1 MERSFSH
8 RKQSLAPD
16 YTVSLWRSRQ
26 YLNQPLNTILRL
38 KSPNVLNL
46 IGKARKS
53 KFINDVAVLSTGTV
67 LAQAVTFLAAP
78 ILTRLYS
85 PEAFGL
91 FAVFAALAGSLA
103 PAATGR
109 YEVAMIVP
117 KDAGLAGELF
127 GVALW
132 FCGVFSILFFTTIW
146 VLQPYLL
153 VWLDAAALGG
163 WILLA
168 PVLLMVMG
176 LLNLAEFLANRHS
189 RFHLIARTKIIQT
202 VTTVGSNIAFGLA
215 GIGFF
220 GLLIGGIL
228 GPAIGFV
235 YVLSR
240 QSEIIRQLDL
250 SWSRHKLV
258 AARKYIDF
266 PVFNAST
273 GLLNGLMTSMP
284 VFFMIHFFP
293 SAVVG
298 YFALVVRVL
307 YAPASI
313 VSDAVSRIHL
323 RRVVDLANDKLP
335 ILPHIL
341 RLTGWLFAASMIP
354 AALFIIWGP
363 QLFQLIFGDRW
374 EEAGQIARIMAF
386 AVSVRFV
393 ASTLSSTF
401 GATRNNGL
409 AALWRTT
416 AFVSTFLVL
425 GVFANHDDPMKFIV
439 ALVLNDICLYV
450 LQYLLILRAA
460 TNPRI

>member
-1 MERSFSH
+1 M
-8 RKQSLAPD
+8 
-16 YTVSLWRSRQ
+16 
-26 YLNQPLNTILRL
+26 
-38 KSPNVLNL
+38 NL

-53 KFINDVAVLSTGTV
+53 KFISDVAVLSTGTV

-91 FAVFAALAGSLA
+91 FAVFAALAGSLV

-132 FCGVFSILFFTTIW
+132 FCGAFSILFFTAIW
-146 VLQPYLL
+146 ILQPYLL
-153 VWLDAAALGG
+153 AWLDAAVLGK
-163 WILLA
+163 WIMLA
-168 PVLLMVMG
+168 PGLLMVMG
-176 LLNLAEFLANRHS
+176 LLNLAEFWANRHG
-189 RFHLIARTKIIQT
+189 RFRLIARTKIIQT
-202 VTTVGSNIAFGLA
+202 VTTVGLNIVFGLA
-215 GIGFF
+215 GIEFF

-235 YVLSR
+235 YVLSK
-240 QSEIIRQLDL
+240 QSELTKQLNL
-250 SWSRHKLV
+250 SWNRRKSV
-258 AARKYIDF
+258 AARKYIDY
-266 PVFNAST
+266 PIYNAST

-293 SAVVG
+293 AAVVG

-307 YAPASI
+307 YAPAAI

-323 RRVVDLANDKLP
+323 RRVVDLANDGLP
-335 ILPHIL
+335 DSAAHTEVV
-341 RLTGWLFAASMIP
+341 RVVVCASMIP
-354 AALFIIWGP
+354 AALFIVWGP
-363 QLFQLIFGDRW
+363 QLFQLIFGERW
-374 EEAGQIARIMAF
+374 EEAGQIARIIAF

-401 GATRNNGL
+401 GATRNNKL

-425 GVFANHDDPMKFIV
+425 GVFANHEDPMKFIV